1 MKLLQVN
8 NDPDGEV
15 VLEDLYLAGWHGA
28 TVLSAHTETEALALL
43 RSERPDVVLIGSIY
57 LIDLCRPMREISDA
71 PMIILSASGQE
82 EDISRALGEGA
93 ADYIVKPFRTME
105 LIRRIV
111 AVVDRAQKLTHGHS
125 MITQVA
131 F

>member
-8 NDPDGEV
+8 NDPGGEV
-15 VLEDLYLAGWHGA
+15 VLKDIILAGWNGA
-28 TVLSAHTETEALALL
+28 TVLSAHTEAEALALL
-43 RSERPDVVLIGSIY
+43 RAERLDVVLIGSIY
-57 LIDLCRPMREISDA
+57 LIDLCRPIRKISDA

-82 EDISRALGEGA
+82 EHIARGLEKGA
-93 ADYIVKPFRTME
+93 ADYIVKPFRATE

-111 AVVDRAQKLTHGHS
+111 AVVERAQKLTHGHS

-131 F
+131 Y